1 MATESITEGVVDPI
15 GLPPTV
21 NPLYQNSNH
30 VYDIA
35 INDQPFYLAA
45 SNAHPYRRETAS
57 YKRQQLDLT
66 QAPGEQTFEGWWL
79 RSQSSWHLGAGI
91 NFLEPLQGADVVYRY
106 NKSVGIDPWTP
117 GQLGL
122 LNDVTKVLTLSGS
135 LDMIGGI
142 DANNVSVA
150 LVSDNTTL
158 YRVTSTGATGTVA
171 YGGSGS
177 NIVSLASDGLN
188 YYAANST
195 GIYKGALTG
204 VGTGSKIWDTGTSS
218 VLIAWVKQRL
228 MAGISNKL
236 YYLPSD
242 GTGGPTLPTGTTAG
256 SSAYLSYTHPN
267 TSWKWTAIAEGPAA
281 VYAAGYA
288 GTESS
293 IIKLTLSDTGL
304 VPSLTAATSAADF
317 PADEH
322 VTSFATYLGKFA
334 LIGTNKGIRV
344 GVIDTSGF
352 ISYGPITYVSPDNSH
367 VAEFTF
373 RDRFAYATVT
383 NAIDGYSGLIRID
396 LSQPLSDGKFA
407 YATDLCANV
416 TGFCRNTVYVGESGV
431 LAFTVEGSGLYF
443 QNSNK
448 VASGYIDTGFMRYN
462 TMEKKH
468 FKFVKVRPKLPWNG
482 SIAIS
487 TISKNG
493 NVNSVITLTSEA
505 IADQDISTNMS
516 SSQEQL
522 AFRFTLYRNISDTT
536 VGAGMVG
543 FQTKALPAN
552 KRTRSMQIPLMC
564 YDFESDRF
572 NIQKGYEGHAYDRLT
587 ALETIESDGNT
598 VTIQDF
604 TTGEQV
610 EGLIEA
616 VSFERVQ
623 SPERRFKG
631 FGGIVYIQVRTL

>member
-1 MATESITEGVVDPI
+1 MATESITEDVVSPI

-21 NPLYQNSNH
+21 NSLYQNVDH

-45 SNAHPYRRETAS
+45 SNAHPYRRETAT
-57 YKRQQLDLT
+57 YKREQLDLT
-66 QAPGEQTFEGWWL
+66 QQPGEQTFMGWWL
-79 RSQSSWHLGAGI
+79 RSQASWHLGSGI
-91 NFLEPLQGADVVYRY
+91 NFLEPLQGNDVIYRF

-117 GQLGL
+117 GQISL
-122 LNDVTKVLTLSGS
+122 LNNVTKVMTLGS
-135 LDMIGGI
+135 TVDMIGGI
-142 DANNVSVA
+142 DANNVSVVLVADGTA
-150 LVSDNTTL
+150 LT
-158 YRVTSTGATGTVA
+158 RVTSTGATGSVT
-171 YGGSGS
+171 YGGSS
-177 NIVSLASDGLN
+177 SSIVSLASDGLN

-204 VGTGSKIWDTGTSS
+204 VGTGSKIWDTGTSNV
-218 VLIAWVKQRL
+218 VLGWVKQRL

-256 SSAYLSYTHPN
+256 STAYVSYTHPN
-267 TSWKWTAIAEGPAA
+267 SSWKWTAIAEGPSA
-281 VYAAGYA
+281 VYASGYA

-293 IIKLTLSDTGL
+293 IIKLSLTDAGL

-344 GVIDTSGF
+344 GVIDSSGY
-352 ISYGPITYVSPDNSH
+352 INYGPITYASADNSH
-367 VAEFTF
+367 VSEFTF
-373 RDRFAYATVT
+373 RDRFAYGTVT
-383 NAIDGYSGLIRID
+383 NEIDGKSGLVRID

-407 YATDLCANV
+407 WATDLCSNT
-416 TGFCRNTVYVGESGV
+416 TGTCRNVVYVGESGL
-431 LAFTVEGSGLYF
+431 LAFTVEGDGLYF
-443 QNSNK
+443 QNGNK
-448 VASGYIDTGFMRYN
+448 VASGYLDTGAIRYN

-468 FKFVKVRPKLPWNG
+468 FKLIKVRPKLPWNG
-482 SIAIS
+482 NIAVS
-487 TISKNG
+487 TITKDG
-493 NVNSVITLTSEA
+493 NVNSIITLTSDA
-505 IADQDISTNMS
+505 MSDQDLGTNVNT
-516 SSQEQL
+516 SQEQL
-522 AFRFTLYRNISDTT
+522 AFRFTLYRSATDPT

-543 FQTKALPAN
+543 YQTKALPAN
-552 KRTRSMQIPLMC
+552 KRTRSLQIPLMC

-572 NIQKGYEGHAYDRLT
+572 NIQKGYEGHAFDRLS
-587 ALETIESDGNT
+587 ALENIEANGDT

-616 VSFERVQ
+616 VAFERVQ

-631 FGGIVYIQVRTL
+631 FGGIVYVQVRTL